1 MMGLIH
7 QYWSGVAQACL
18 TLYFALSGGGDWE
31 PLAAPLREAGPVYY
45 SLFLFF
51 IAFSSIAV
59 LNVLTGMFVDA
70 AMKVVDVDESNVV
83 QEKTSSPPVQK
94 YRKFLHDM
102 SQGNKLEPQ
111 KIMTDEFAKG
121 IKDDEH
127 VAFFNAVEIHEEDA
141 WRVFKMLEF
150 QDSCNIDDFIDG
162 CLKVKED
169 IKGID
174 MVALKAELK
183 RLLNTLALMTHEQ
196 AHRHMA

>member
-83 QEKTSSPPVQK
+83 QEKTNSPPVV
-94 YRKFLHDM
+94 KFRQFLREQAD
-102 SQGNKLEPQ
+102 G
-111 KIMTDEFAKG
+111 KG
-121 IKDDEH
+121 DIREDDFYAGILDDETI
-127 VAFFNAVEIHEEDA
+127 AFFRALEIDSDDA
-141 WRVFKMLEF
+141 KRVFQMLE
-150 QDSCNIDDFIDG
+150 CNKCVPTEDFIDG
-162 CLKVKED
+162 CMR
-169 IKGID
+169 IK
-174 MVALKAELK
+174 
-183 RLLNTLALMTHEQ
+183 
-196 AHRHMA
+196 